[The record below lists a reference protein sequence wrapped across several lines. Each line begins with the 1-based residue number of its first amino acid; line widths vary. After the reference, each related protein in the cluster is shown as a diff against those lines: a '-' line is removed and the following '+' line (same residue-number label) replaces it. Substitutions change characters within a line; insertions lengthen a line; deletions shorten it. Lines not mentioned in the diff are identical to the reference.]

1 MTVDYVIVVFLTEK
15 VFKDITDIYVSIW
28 EFLFN

>member
-1 MTVDYVIVVFLTEK
+1 MTVDYIIVVFLTEK